1 MLEDPLKV
9 TKKRTFLDVKAQ
21 SVVASDEDG
30 DQKREDREQRE
41 NPEERAGGVGACVTC
56 RRNARASS
64 LGLFCRAGFSFQI
77 FG

>member
-9 TKKRTFLDVKAQ
+9 TEKRTFLDVKAQ

-41 NPEERAGGVGACVTC
+41 NPEERAGVRACVTC

-64 LGLFCRAGFSFQI
+64 LGLFCRADFSFQI